1 MTALL
6 EVNDVT
12 KRFGGL
18 TAVKGVTFTLEK
30 GELTGILGPNGAG
43 KTTLFN
49 LLTGFMSPTS
59 GTVQFNGEQLAGL
72 APYKIV
78 NRGMARTFQLTRPFV
93 GMNLLENVLVACLSP
108 RAHGDTDKEERAR
121 HLLSQVGLGG
131 RDREPVE
138 TLPYG
143 DLRRL
148 EIARALATRPDLLLL
163 DEPFAG
169 LDAETRDALCE
180 DTSSALRSVA
190 GGVLVVVHDRAEA
203 WALAD
208 RLVVLIDGVVA
219 ASGAPGAL
227 LAAPPTAA
235 VARFLG
241 YDGELR
247 RGETLTLTRPSQVL
261 VDRAGDLPATV
272 SRVVPLQDGVR
283 VELELPSGS
292 LRAWHP
298 EPDLAPGDR
307 VHVRLLGGV
316 DFPA

>member
-18 TAVKGVTFTLEK
+18 TAVKNATFTLQR

-49 LLTGFMSPTS
+49 LLTGFMAPTS
-59 GTVQFNGEQLAGL
+59 GTITFNGEALHGL

-108 RAHGDTDKEERAR
+108 RAHNDKDKEERAR
-121 HLLSQVGLGG
+121 HLLEQVGLGG
-131 RDREPVE
+131 RGSEPVE

-169 LDAETRDALCE
+169 LGSSEIEPLAQLIRRLHREENLTILLIEHKLREFMAL
-180 DTSSALRSVA
+180 
-190 GGVLVVVHDRAEA
+190 
-203 WALAD
+203 
-208 RLVVLIDGVVA
+208 
-219 ASGAPGAL
+219 
-227 LAAPPTAA
+227 
-235 VARFLG
+235 
-241 YDGELR
+241 
-247 RGETLTLTRPSQVL
+247 
-261 VDRAGDLPATV
+261 V
-272 SRVVPLQDGVR
+272 SRVIAMNFGEIIAVGP
-283 VELELPSGS
+283 
-292 LRAWHP
+292 P
-298 EPDLAPGDR
+298 EEIVKNPKVIEAYIGKTEDEHAS
-307 VHVRLLGGV
+307 
-316 DFPA
+316 A